1 MKETTN
7 KGNQIDEKSEIDFN
21 VSLLDTEHSVDD
33 QLTYSISPPS
43 QSRKCREGAES
54 PEIRDQN

>member
-33 QLTYSISPPS
+33 
-43 QSRKCREGAES
+43 
-54 PEIRDQN
+54 